1 MAPPYNTPGLQLEEM
16 ALDSETPDEA
26 DVFLLSSSN
35 FMHKS
40 TSFLDCVIE
49 GNEEK

>member
-1 MAPPYNTPGLQLEEM
+1 MVPLSNTPGLQLEEM
-16 ALDSETPDEA
+16 TLDSVAPDET

-35 FMHKS
+35 FMHKL
-40 TSFLDCVIE
+40 TSCRVRVTE